1 MKRQFRTP
9 HPQRL
14 QLLRALQPPTL
25 NGIDY
30 LEVTPADQC
39 SLSVVFVH
47 PPLGLTAANFRID
60 GGVRIQAI
68 APDAPITLAGN
79 AVTLHVNEAGDFSQY
94 TLVLQNPLAPE
105 EPPDGFDPVLS
116 SIGFSFKVEC
126 PSDFDCAP
134 AQGCDTAAA
143 PQPQLDYLAKD
154 YGSFRRLMLDR
165 LNQLMPQSAPSNP
178 ADPAMALVEL
188 LAHVGDQLSYYQ
200 DAVATE
206 AYLGTARQRVS
217 LRRHAR
223 LLDYAIHEG
232 CNSRVLAAL
241 QVAAGADGKV
251 LPPATALLTG
261 RGKTG
266 DPVESSDILDQ
277 LPDGA
282 TQVFETMHPLV
293 LQSAHNR
300 IEIHSWSEAD
310 FCLARGSTAAALVD
324 QGGLALKAGDLLMF
338 EEVAGALTGLPEDAD
353 PAHRHAVRLLAVEP
367 GQDPLGTLNGA
378 NAAVP
383 VKLQLVRWH
392 EEDALPFTLCVSKQ
406 FAVGGSQETRSITVA
421 RGNVVLAD
429 HGLTRKGAA
438 LLPDQAPPAGVWRP
452 RLPET
457 GLAFAVPY
465 RHQDV
470 LASLSSARPLTASA
484 VLRQSPARA
493 QAAQLSLLP
502 DDPALAGD
510 QAKADAARWSVRQDL
525 LGSDRFAQ
533 EFVLETE
540 HDGSAYLRF
549 GDNRFGMAPE
559 PGLRLLASYRL
570 GGGRAGDIGPR
581 AIGRIVLDDIALR
594 SSIDSVDNPMAAQG
608 GTEPEP
614 ADAIKL
620 LAPEAFRTQ
629 ERAVTEDDYARV
641 AERHP
646 GVQRAAARLRWT
658 GSWYTMYLIVDRLAG
673 RPLDQAFRDELL
685 QFMERYRLAGYD
697 LELADP
703 VFVPL
708 DIALAVCVRPG
719 YFASDVEQA
728 LLAVLGSG
736 RNERGEPGFF
746 HPDRFSFGQALALSR
761 LIEAAMRVTGVASIE
776 VLRFQRWGKPGDAEI
791 ADGRIL
797 ASPLEVLRL
806 DNDPNFPENGRLKF
820 DMRGG
825 V

>member
-1 MKRQFRTP
+1 MKRQFRTA

-30 LEVTPADQC
+30 LEVSSSDQR

-47 PPLGLTAANFRID
+47 PPAGLTAANFRID
-60 GGVRIQAI
+60 GGVRIRHI
-68 APDAPITLAGN
+68 GLDAEPVVAGN
-79 AVTLHVNEAGDFSQY
+79 AVMLHVNAAGDFSQY
-94 TLVLQNPLAPE
+94 TLVLQNPLAPDD
-105 EPPDGFDPVLS
+105 PPKDFDPVLS
-116 SIGFSFKVEC
+116 SIGFSFKVAC

-134 AQGCDTAAA
+134 KTLCDTPALAE
-143 PQPQLDYLAKD
+143 PQLDYLAKD

-165 LNQLMPQSAPSNP
+165 LHLLTPQSAPANA

-232 CNSRVLAAL
+232 CNSRVL
-241 QVAAGADGKV
+241 VAITVDAGADGKV
-251 LPPATALLTG
+251 LPPSTPLLTG
-261 RGKTG
+261 AGNTP
-266 DPVESSDILDQ
+266 DPVEPSAILER

-282 TQVFETMHPLV
+282 TQVFETMHALT

-300 IEIHSWSEAD
+300 IELHTWSESGY
-310 FCLARGSTAAALVD
+310 CLARGSTAAALVD
-324 QGGLALKAGDLLMF
+324 KGGLVLKAGDLLIL
-338 EEVAGALTGLPEDAD
+338 EEVAGALSGLKEDAD
-353 PAHRHAVRLLAVEP
+353 PGHRHAVRLLAVEK
-367 GQDPLGTLNGA
+367 GLDPLG
-378 NAAVP
+378 AVG
-383 VKLQLVRWH
+383 LQLVRWH
-392 EEDALPFTLCVSKQ
+392 EEDALPFTLCVSKE
-406 FAVGGSQETRSITVA
+406 FDVGGTQETRSITVA

-429 HGLTRKGAA
+429 HGLTRSGAA
-438 LLPDQAPPAGVWRP
+438 LLPDRAPPAGSWRP
-452 RLPET
+452 RLPER
-457 GLAFAVPY
+457 GLAFAAPY
-465 RHQDV
+465 SHKEA
-470 LASLSSARPLTASA
+470 LASASA
-484 VLRQSPARA
+484 VLRQSPAQA
-493 QAAQLSLLP
+493 QAARLSLLP

-510 QAKADAARWSVRQDL
+510 QARADAARWSVRQDL

-533 EFVLETE
+533 EFVVETE

-559 PGLRLLASYRL
+559 PGVRLLATFRL
-570 GGGRAGDIGPR
+570 GGGRGGDVGPR
-581 AIGRIVLDDIALR
+581 AIARIVSDDIGLKPFIR
-594 SSIDSVDNPMAAQG
+594 SVDNPMAAQG
-608 GTEPEP
+608 GAEPEG

-620 LAPEAFRTQ
+620 LAPEAFRNQ

-658 GSWYTMYLIVDRLAG
+658 GSWYTMVLTVDRFAG
-673 RPLDQAFRDELL
+673 RALDDEFRAGLL

-697 LELADP
+697 LDLADP

-708 DIALAVCVRPG
+708 DITLAVCVRAA
-719 YFASDVEQA
+719 YFAKDVEQA
-728 LLAVLGSG
+728 LLAVFSSG
-736 RNERGEPGFF
+736 EAGFF
-746 HPDRFSFGQALALSR
+746 SPDRFSFGQALPLSR
-761 LIEAAMRVTGVASIE
+761 LIEAAMGVTGVGSIE
-776 VLRFQRWGKPGDAEI
+776 VLRFQRWGKPAEGEI
-791 ADGRIL
+791 AEGRI
-797 ASPLEVLRL
+797 AAAPLEVLRL
-806 DNDPNFPENGRLKF
+806 DSDPNFPENGRLKF

-825 V
+825 T

>member
-1 MKRQFRTP
+1 MKRQFRSA

-30 LEVTPADQC
+30 LEVTSIDQR

-47 PPLGLTAANFRID
+47 PPVGLTAAHFRID
-60 GGVRIQAI
+60 GGVRIRNI
-68 APDAPITLAGN
+68 ALDAPPIVAGN
-79 AVTLHVNEAGDFSQY
+79 AVMLHVNAAGDFSQY

-105 EPPDGFDPVLS
+105 DAPDKFDPVLS
-116 SIGFSFKVEC
+116 SIGFSFKVAC

-134 AQGCDTAAA
+134 RQVCDTPPVAE
-143 PQPQLDYLAKD
+143 PQLDYLAKD

-165 LNQLMPQSAPSNP
+165 LHLLTPQSAPANP
-178 ADPAMALVEL
+178 AAPAMALVEL

-232 CNSRVLAAL
+232 CNSRVL
-241 QVAAGADGKV
+241 VAITVDAGADGKV
-251 LPPATALLTG
+251 LPPSTPLLTG
-261 RGKTG
+261 AGNRA
-266 DPVESSDILDQ
+266 DPVEPTAILE
-277 LPDGA
+277 LFPDGA
-282 TQVFETMHPLV
+282 TQVFETMHPLM
-293 LQSAHNR
+293 LQKAHNR
-300 IEIHSWSEAD
+300 IEIHAWGESG

-324 QGGLALKAGDLLMF
+324 TGGLTLKAGDLLIF
-338 EEVAGALTGLPEDAD
+338 EEVAGALSGLPEDAD
-353 PAHRHAVRLLAVEP
+353 PGHRHAVRLLAVEQ
-367 GQDPLGTLNGA
+367 GQDPLV
-378 NAAVP
+378 AVD
-383 VKLQLVRWH
+383 LQLVRWH
-392 EEDALPFTLCVSKQ
+392 EEDALPFTLCASRE
-406 FAVGGSQETRSITVA
+406 FDVGGAQEARSITVA

-429 HGLTRKGAA
+429 HGLTRTGAA
-438 LLPDQAPPAGVWRP
+438 LLPDRAPPAGSWRP
-452 RLPET
+452 RLPER

-465 RHQDV
+465 SHKEV
-470 LASLSSARPLTASA
+470 LASLASTHPLTAGA
-484 VLRQSPARA
+484 VLRQSPAQA
-493 QAAQLSLLP
+493 QAARLSLLP

-510 QAKADAARWSVRQDL
+510 QADAARWAVRQDL

-533 EFVLETE
+533 EFVVETE

-559 PGLRLLASYRL
+559 PGLRLLATYRL

-581 AIGRIVLDDIALR
+581 AIGRIVTDDIALKPFIR
-594 SSIDSVDNPMAAQG
+594 SIDNPMAAQG
-608 GTEPEP
+608 GAEPEG

-620 LAPEAFRTQ
+620 LAPEAFRNQ

-658 GSWYTMYLIVDRLAG
+658 GSWYTMFLIVDRLAG
-673 RPLDQAFRDELL
+673 RTLDEDFRGELL

-697 LELADP
+697 LDLADP

-708 DIALAVCVRPG
+708 DITLAVCVRAG

-728 LLAVLGSG
+728 LLGVLGSG
-736 RNERGEPGFF
+736 RNERGDPGFF
-746 HPDRFSFGQALALSR
+746 HPDRFSFGQGLALSR
-761 LIEAAMRVTGVASIE
+761 LIEAAMGVTGVGSIE
-776 VLRFQRWGKPGDAEI
+776 VLRFQRWGKP
-791 ADGRIL
+791 ADGEVAAGRI
-797 ASPLEVLRL
+797 AAAPLEVLRL

-825 V
+825 T